1 MSLNMRDSLLK
12 NQDQEYEDNNNYI
25 REKLKFIISKN
36 TKYNLRELSRYLNK
50 NDAYLQQYLY
60 RKTPKTLPEQYRYKL
75 SNILEISIE
84 ELSPKWKKEY
94 SNKTEQISIPNI
106 EKNNLSKIHSI
117 SFSTHLLSDL
127 DLSKLESLLFFQ
139 IKTDLYTVTN
149 IIDININTYKE
160 RGLYLL
166 NDKNIYFLAYLE
178 VSERDNEKISVK
190 PYLQTF
196 SPFHIVKNAL
206 TISAKVIWQSSKVML
221 K

>member
-1 MSLNMRDSLLK
+1 MSCSMIDSLLT
-12 NQDQEYEDNNNYI
+12 NEVQEYEDNNNYI

-60 RKTPKTLPEQYRYKL
+60 RRTPKILPEEYRYKL
-75 SNILEISIE
+75 SNILEIDVE
-84 ELSPKWKKEY
+84 ELSPKWTKDY
-94 SNKTEQISIPNI
+94 SNKTEQVSIKNV
-106 EKNNLSKIHSI
+106 EKNNLSKTQSI
-117 SFSTHLLSDL
+117 SFSKHLLNDL
-127 DLSKLESLLFFQ
+127 DLSKLESLFFFQ
-139 IKTDLYTVTN
+139 ITTDQCTVTN
-149 IIDININTYKE
+149 IIDININSYKE
-160 RGLYLL
+160 PGLYLL